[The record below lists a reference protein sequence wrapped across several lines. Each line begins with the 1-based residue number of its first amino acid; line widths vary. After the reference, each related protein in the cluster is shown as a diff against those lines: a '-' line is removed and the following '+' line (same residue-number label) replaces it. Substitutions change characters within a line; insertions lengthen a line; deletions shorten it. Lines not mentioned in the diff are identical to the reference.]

1 MSSEDEIKNMIDDAM
16 GDDNMHLLNE
26 PVVAVGHGTS
36 MIAVCGAVQLKG
48 EDGKDTEGSYG
59 LSNPIVL
66 FHSTHEAVEV
76 SVTEDAKRMAN
87 LNGQTVQELMA
98 AIQRELMYGVM
109 ALNDKTHLVPDDDE
123 EDDDNE

>member
-66 FHSTHEAVEV
+66 FHSTHEAVKV

-87 LNGQTVQELMA
+87 LNGETIEEFLSG
-98 AIQRELMYGVM
+98 IQRGLMYGIMV
-109 ALNDKTHLVPDDDE
+109 LNDKTRLIPDNE
-123 EDDDNE
+123 EDGEE